1 MNTHSKTLSNFQML
15 IWNRGSE
22 ALADFELMFSN
33 CYLYNKPTDDVT
45 LMCQEVES
53 FFKTLV
59 KKVPEPEVEITPPE
73 PAPKGAKAT
82 PKSTPKNAKK
92 QRPPPVAAAAKEPPA
107 EPDEDVKSRLN
118 SSGLA
123 GGEQQPILKQGRR
136 GIKRPD
142 MTTVQENDKKR
153 PRKRKRWWSG
163 CKEFVNFL
171 FLKKHESMIPIP
183 FLEINEI
190 LEFAFPF
197 YEPVDHVSLKLNDY
211 TKIIKVPMDLGT
223 IRKKLDSDQYAEHTD
238 VYKDLQVQ
246 VVTNRWW

>member
-1 MNTHSKTLSNFQML
+1 MK
-15 IWNRGSE
+15 NRGSE

-107 EPDEDVKSRLN
+107 ESDEDVKSRLN

-171 FLKKHESMIPIP
+171 FLKKHESMMPIP

-246 VVTNRWW
+246 VVTNR